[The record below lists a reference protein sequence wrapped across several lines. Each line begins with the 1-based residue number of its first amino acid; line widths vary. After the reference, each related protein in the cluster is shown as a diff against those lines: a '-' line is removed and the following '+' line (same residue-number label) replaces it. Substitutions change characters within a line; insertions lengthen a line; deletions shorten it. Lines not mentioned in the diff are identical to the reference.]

1 MRILIIEDEARLAMT
16 LADIITYAGYNADV
30 SMDGEEGLQSAAG
43 SIYDA
48 VILDDMLQGLNAYNI
63 LSHLRSHHITTPV
76 LMLTAKSGL
85 TGRIRGLHGEADYYL
100 PKPFKNS
107 QLLACLR
114 TVLCRQGDSSP
125 VTLNFADLKLTPSVY
140 ELRCRTNRVSLS
152 AKELDVMQLL
162 MANSSR
168 YLSKKTLLLKI
179 WGCDQGTNENNVEAY
194 ISFLRKKL
202 LLLESSVQI
211 TVVRKIGYRL
221 EAQRP

>member
-30 SMDGEEGLQSAAG
+30 TMDGEKGLQSAAG

-48 VILDDMLQGLNAYNI
+48 VILDDMLQGLNAYSI

-85 TGRIRGLHGEADYYL
+85 TGQVRGPHGEADYYL
-100 PKPFKNS
+100 SKPFENS

-114 TVLCRQGDSSP
+114 AVLCRQGDPSP
-125 VTLNFADLKLTPSVY
+125 ATLNFADLKLTPSIC
-140 ELRCRTNRVSLS
+140 ELRCRTNKVTLS
-152 AKELDVMQLL
+152 AKELDVMQML
-162 MANSSR
+162 MANSSQ
-168 YLSKKTLLLKI
+168 YLSKETLLLKI
-179 WGCDQGTNENNVEAY
+179 WGCNRDINANNVEAY

-202 LLLESSVQI
+202 MLLESSVHI

-221 EAQRP
+221 EAHRP